1 MQTANIETLRKGVA
15 EYMGTATMP
24 LGNQKAYDNSIKA
37 GLDYCWRYAT
47 WAFAVKRDVP
57 LTAVTVAGV
66 TSYYMP
72 NDFDILGWRDLG
84 VEEYSTTDGETPEQ
98 YGYPV
103 SGVYLMYDEGQ
114 SKFKVVGGN
123 ANMRVAYQVKPP
135 ELNAVIT
142 FPALDPL
149 FQAGAIYA
157 KQKDMPNSA
166 EVTQMW
172 DILHTQLDQL
182 AGQAYFNT
190 PHHKPRNR
198 YEKFGTFI
206 GDTR

>member
-1 MQTANIETLRKGVA
+1 MQTANIETLRQGVA

-47 WAFAVKRDVP
+47 WAFAVKRDKA
-57 LTAVTVAGV
+57 LDVTTTDGV
-66 TSYYMP
+66 TKYYMP

-84 VEEYSTTDGETPEQ
+84 EEEYSTTDGD
-98 YGYPV
+98 V
-103 SGVYLMYDEGQ
+103 STRGVYLLYDDGA
-114 SKFKVVGGN
+114 SKFQVIGGT
-123 ANMRVAYQVKPP
+123 ADMRVSYQTKPP

-149 FQAGAIYA
+149 YQAGAIYA

-182 AGQAYFNT
+182 SGQAYFNT

-198 YEKFGTFI
+198 YEAFGTFI
-206 GDTR
+206 GDTK

>member
-1 MQTANIETLRKGVA
+1 MQTATIETLRQGVA

-47 WAFAVKRDVP
+47 WAFAVKRNKALDV
-57 LTAVTVAGV
+57 TTTDGV
-66 TSYYMP
+66 TKYYMP

-84 VEEYSTTDGETPEQ
+84 EEEYSTTDGD
-98 YGYPV
+98 V
-103 SGVYLMYDEGQ
+103 STRGVYLLYDDGT
-114 SKFKVVGGN
+114 SKFQVIGGT
-123 ANMRVAYQVKPP
+123 ADMRVSYQTKPP

-149 FQAGAIYA
+149 YQAGAIYA

-182 AGQAYFNT
+182 SGQAYFNT

-198 YEKFGTFI
+198 YEAFGTFI
-206 GDTR
+206 GDTK

>member
-1 MQTANIETLRKGVA
+1 MQTANIETLRQGVA

-24 LGNQKAYDNSIKA
+24 LGNQKAYDKSIKA

-47 WAFAVKRDVP
+47 WAFSVKRNIALDVS
-57 LTAVTVAGV
+57 TTSGV
-66 TSYYMP
+66 TKYYMP

-84 VEEYSTTDGETPEQ
+84 EEEYSTTDGDSATR
-98 YGYPV
+98 
-103 SGVYLMYDEGQ
+103 GVYLLYDEGA
-114 SKFKVVGGN
+114 SKFQVVGGT
-123 ANMRVAYQVKPP
+123 ADMRVSYQTKPP
-135 ELNAVIT
+135 ETNQVVT
-142 FPALDPL
+142 FPSLDPL
-149 FQAGAIYA
+149 YQAGAIYA

-172 DILHTQLDQL
+172 DILHTQLAQL

-198 YEKFGTFI
+198 YEAFGTFI
-206 GDTR
+206 GDTK

>member
-1 MQTANIETLRKGVA
+1 MQTATIETLRQGVA

-24 LGNQKAYDNSIKA
+24 LGNQNAYDNSIKA

-47 WAFAVKRDVP
+47 WAFSVKRNIALDES
-57 LTAVTVAGV
+57 TIGGV
-66 TSYYMP
+66 TKYYMP

-84 VEEYSTTDGETPEQ
+84 EEEYSTTDGD
-98 YGYPV
+98 V
-103 SGVYLMYDEGQ
+103 STRGVYLLYDEGG
-114 SKFKVVGGN
+114 SKFQVIGGT
-123 ANMRVAYQVKPP
+123 ADMRVSYQTKPP

-149 FQAGAIYA
+149 YQAGAIYA

-182 AGQAYFNT
+182 SGQAYFNT

-198 YEKFGTFI
+198 YEAFGTFI
-206 GDTR
+206 GDTK

>member
-1 MQTANIETLRKGVA
+1 MQTATIETLRQGVA

-24 LGNQKAYDNSIKA
+24 LGNQKAYDKSIKA

-47 WAFAVKRDVP
+47 WAFSVKRNKALDV
-57 LTAVTVAGV
+57 TTTSGV
-66 TSYYMP
+66 TKYYMP

-84 VEEYSTTDGETPEQ
+84 EEEYSTTDGDVST
-98 YGYPV
+98 
-103 SGVYLMYDEGQ
+103 SGVYLLYDDGA
-114 SKFKVVGGN
+114 SKFQVVGGN
-123 ANMRVAYQVKPP
+123 ANMRVSYQTKPP
-135 ELNAVIT
+135 ELNQVVT

-149 FQAGAIYA
+149 YQAGAIYA

-198 YEKFGTFI
+198 YEAYGTFI
-206 GDTR
+206 GDTK

>member
-1 MQTANIETLRKGVA
+1 MQTATIETLRQGVA

-47 WAFAVKRDVP
+47 WAFAVKRDKALDVI
-57 LTAVTVAGV
+57 TTDGV
-66 TSYYMP
+66 TKYYMP

-84 VEEYSTTDGETPEQ
+84 EEEYSTTDGD
-98 YGYPV
+98 V
-103 SGVYLMYDEGQ
+103 STRGVYLLYDDGI
-114 SKFKVVGGN
+114 SKFQVIGGT
-123 ANMRVAYQVKPP
+123 ADMRVSYQTKPP

-149 FQAGAIYA
+149 YQAGAIYA

-182 AGQAYFNT
+182 SGQAYFNT

-198 YEKFGTFI
+198 YEAFGTFI
-206 GDTR
+206 GDTK

>member
-47 WAFAVKRDVP
+47 WAFAVKRDKA
-57 LTAVTVAGV
+57 LDVTTTGEV
-66 TSYYMP
+66 TKYYMP

-84 VEEYSTTDGETPEQ
+84 EEEYSTTDGD
-98 YGYPV
+98 V
-103 SGVYLMYDEGQ
+103 STRGVYLLYDDGA
-114 SKFKVVGGN
+114 SKFEVVGGN
-123 ANMRVAYQVKPP
+123 AEMRVSYQVKPP
-135 ELNAVIT
+135 ETNQVIT
-142 FPALDPL
+142 FPSLDPL
-149 FQAGAIYA
+149 YQAGAIYA

-182 AGQAYFNT
+182 SGQAYFNT

-198 YEKFGTFI
+198 YEAFGTFI
-206 GDTR
+206 GDTN